1 MTQDAYWDELGLAW
15 KAIIPDPQVMVPTL
29 KKRLRRQTAM
39 IAIILLLVLPLSLAG
54 IALGFWTIWFGFA
67 SQTWNFIPRG
77 VGIVLIAL
85 MAAFAAW
92 SFRGELR
99 DGSASL
105 RAMIDLALS
114 RAEKWHRAVQ
124 LAFLSCGV
132 AAIFGW
138 ASYGVAA
145 YFQKPHRHWPVEA
158 LVINIFLG
166 LASFLLLRRAREAV
180 VKYRHL
186 KRLLEEG

>member
-15 KAIIPDPQVMVPTL
+15 TAINPDPQVMMPKV
-29 KKRLRRQTAM
+29 KKRLRRQTTM
-39 IAIILLLVLPLSLAG
+39 IAITLFLVLPLSLAG
-54 IALGFWTIWFGFA
+54 IALGLWTIWFGAA

-114 RAEKWHRAVQ
+114 RAE
-124 LAFLSCGV
+124 
-132 AAIFGW
+132 
-138 ASYGVAA
+138 
-145 YFQKPHRHWPVEA
+145 
-158 LVINIFLG
+158 
-166 LASFLLLRRAREAV
+166 
-180 VKYRHL
+180 
-186 KRLLEEG
+186 